1 MQSIL
6 PEHRPHPPNH
16 REDARN
22 CIDHEPVYTLTEV
35 DMNPEVD
42 TYIDQSGKWP
52 EEMKALRPTL
62 LGTGLNEEIK
72 WRQPCYTHQG
82 KNIAILQEM
91 NDFLALMF
99 FKGALLEDP
108 DGVLE
113 DQGPNTRSARRI
125 RFTSV
130 EDVTR
135 LSDTVKA
142 YLEEAI
148 EVEEAG
154 LEVDPA
160 PAPELVE
167 ELQTRLDE
175 DPELKEAFESL
186 TPGRRR
192 EYNIYFSDAKQAKT
206 RRARVDR
213 YAAQILEG
221 KGLRDR

>member
-1 MQSIL
+1 
-6 PEHRPHPPNH
+6 
-16 REDARN
+16 
-22 CIDHEPVYTLTEV
+22 
-35 DMNPEVD
+35 MNPEVD
-42 TYIDQSGKWP
+42 AYIDNSEKWP
-52 EEMKALRPTL
+52 EEMRALRPTL
-62 LGTGLNEEIK
+62 LDAGLTEEIK

-82 KNIAILQEM
+82 KNIAIVQEM

-108 DGVLE
+108 EGVLQ

-130 EDVTR
+130 DDVSR

-142 YLEEAI
+142 YLEEAMS
-148 EVEEAG
+148 VEEAG
-154 LEVDPA
+154 LEVP
-160 PAPELVE
+160 PAPEPDLVE

-192 EYNIYFSDAKQAKT
+192 EYNIYFSDAKKAKT
-206 RRARVDR
+206 RRARVGR
-213 YAAQILEG
+213 YVPQILDG